1 MLLNQKNGDIEGQA
15 RNGDARLSAEV
26 PLSLAR
32 ARLLAARLLGD
43 HRVLCRVHRARRCAC
58 RARDLMNS
66 RSLFVRNA
74 FLKFSEILFISR
86 MVKQSRRFAAAARS
100 SKHPRV
106 A

>member
-1 MLLNQKNGDIEGQA
+1 MFLNQKDGDIEGQA
-15 RNGDARLSAEV
+15 RNGDARLRGEV

-58 RARDLMNS
+58 RARDLMSS

-74 FLKFSEILFISR
+74 FLKFSEILFIISR
-86 MVKQSRRFAAAARS
+86 PRSRRFVAAARS